1 MPSILSLLPFHGLEG
16 GCVNKLSLSMQM
28 KTPSWEGDKI
38 KGIWILEFHGAEP
51 LCMRDKHNSLEVGL
65 LEPLN

>member
-1 MPSILSLLPFHGLEG
+1 
-16 GCVNKLSLSMQM
+16 MQM

-51 LCMRDKHNSLEVGL
+51 LCMRGKHNSLEVGL